1 MGRPEG
7 FPSASEHVLMD
18 RKNAMKVLQEI
29 RQTAF
34 AINNNGVVV
43 IAHGA
48 EPNDTDAKALGADGQ
63 AIDEGIGRFSVW
75 PHEEAPLRTTTRDE
89 VTTLRYD
96 GTRKRHAWI
105 SSSLAKSCGKN

>member
-7 FPSASEHVLMD
+7 FPTASEHVLMD

-29 RQTAF
+29 RQAAF

-63 AIDEGIGRFSVW
+63 AIDEGIGRF
-75 PHEEAPLRTTTRDE
+75 LC
-89 VTTLRYD
+89 
-96 GTRKRHAWI
+96 
-105 SSSLAKSCGKN
+105 LAS